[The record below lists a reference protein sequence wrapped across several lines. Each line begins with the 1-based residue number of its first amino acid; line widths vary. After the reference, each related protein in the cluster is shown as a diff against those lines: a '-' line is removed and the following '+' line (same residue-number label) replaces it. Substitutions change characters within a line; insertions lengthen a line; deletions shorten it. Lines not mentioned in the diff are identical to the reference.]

1 MALRGAMT
9 PDQAPKGD
17 SPTAQPSLR
26 RFPDAASQAAAVA
39 DDLAATLRQGI
50 AERGSASLVLSGGR
64 TPELMLAMLATRPLP
79 WAQVQI
85 TLVDERYV
93 AVSDPASNE
102 HLIRTRLLRDAA
114 GAAQFYGLMSEAQD
128 APAAAAAAWKR
139 LANIRRPFD
148 VVVLGMG
155 EDGHFASL
163 MPGSA
168 ELHAAL
174 TEDADPT
181 CIATHPPLAP
191 YERLS
196 LNLPAVLQARSVRLQ
211 INGAAKWALYQRALA
226 PGDREELPIRA
237 VLRQSRVPVAV
248 YWSS

>member
-1 MALRGAMT
+1 MT
-9 PDQAPKGD
+9 PDQASIGAEPA
-17 SPTAQPSLR
+17 AQLTLL

-39 DDLAATLRQGI
+39 EELAATLRRGI

-64 TPELMLAMLATRPLP
+64 TPEQMLAVLSTRPLP

-85 TLVDERYV
+85 TLADERYV

-114 GAAQFYGLMSEAQD
+114 GAARFYGLMGPAKDPS
-128 APAAAAAAWKR
+128 AAATAAWKR
-139 LANIRRPFD
+139 LADIPRPFD
-148 VVVLGMG
+148 VVMLGMG
-155 EDGHFASL
+155 DDGHFASL

-168 ELHAAL
+168 DLRAAL
-174 TEDADPT
+174 TEEAAPA
-181 CIATHPPLAP
+181 CVATHPPLAP
-191 YERLS
+191 FERLS
-196 LNLPAVLQARSVRLQ
+196 LNLPALLQSRSVHLQ

-237 VLRQSRVPVAV
+237 VLRQSRVPVVV
-248 YWSS
+248 YWSP

>member
-1 MALRGAMT
+1 MT

-17 SPTAQPSLR
+17 GPTPQPSLR
-26 RFPDAASQAAAVA
+26 RFPDAASQAAAIA
-39 DDLAATLRQGI
+39 EELATTLRQGV

-64 TPELMLAMLATRPLP
+64 TPELMLGLLATRPLP
-79 WAQVQI
+79 WAQVRI
-85 TLVDERYV
+85 TLADERFV

-102 HLIRTRLLRDAA
+102 HLVRTRLLRDAA
-114 GAAQFYGLMSEAQD
+114 GAARFYGLMSEAED
-128 APAAAAAAWKR
+128 PPAAAAAAWTR
-139 LANIRRPFD
+139 LANIPRPFD

-168 ELHAAL
+168 GLRTAL
-174 TEDADPT
+174 TEEADPA
-181 CIATHPPLAP
+181 CIAVHPPLAP

-196 LNLPAVLQARSVRLQ
+196 LNLPALLQSRSVRLQ
-211 INGAAKWALYQRALA
+211 ISGAAKWALYQRALA

-237 VLRQSRVPVAV
+237 VLRQSRVPVVV
-248 YWSS
+248 YWSP